1 MKTLYIEYIL
11 IEEIMEKLKEE
22 VEGLRSRAIAFIKQE
37 VKKLK
42 NPKRVMCGG
51 NRVIAIFPEEQEV
64 VYANSRGEA
73 TVSLKEFLEEDL
85 RRITVERAC
94 IIADGLRG

>member
-1 MKTLYIEYIL
+1 MENFA
-11 IEEIMEKLKEE
+11 EELES
-22 VEGLRSRAIAFIKQE
+22 LRNRAIAFIKRE
-37 VKKLK
+37 VKNLK
-42 NPKRVMCGG
+42 SPKRVMCGSS
-51 NRVIAIFPEEQEV
+51 RLIAIFPEEQEV

-85 RRITVERAC
+85 ECITVERAC

>member
-1 MKTLYIEYIL
+1 MENFA
-11 IEEIMEKLKEE
+11 EELES
-22 VEGLRSRAIAFIKQE
+22 LRNRAIAFIKRE
-37 VKKLK
+37 VKNLK
-42 NPKRVMCGG
+42 SPKRVMCGSS
-51 NRVIAIFPEEQEV
+51 RLIAIFPEEQEV

-73 TVSLKEFLEEDL
+73 TVSLKEFLEEDM

>member
-1 MKTLYIEYIL
+1 
-11 IEEIMEKLKEE
+11 MEKFKEE
-22 VEGLRSRAIAFIKQE
+22 LESLRGRAIAFIKQE
-37 VKKLK
+37 VKNLK
-42 NPKRVMCGG
+42 NPKRIVCGSS
-51 NRVIAIFPEEQEV
+51 RLIAIFPEEQEV

-85 RRITVERAC
+85 KRITVERAC